1 MGSSGEIDACQE
13 CDQRSFTVPEGLGL
27 DDLLSCVKVSGCPQG
42 SVFGV
47 TVHQGLGQRPPRSVF
62 GYSTGRLGALTS
74 PPPQGTD
81 MARGSV
87 LVLVLSGSMT
97 GENDVDRWEASSGAY
112 TVEMPTVVAKCSY

>member
-62 GYSTGRLGALTS
+62 GVQYWKAW
-74 PPPQGTD
+74 GTD
-81 MARGSV
+81 IPAPPGH
-87 LVLVLSGSMT
+87 
-97 GENDVDRWEASSGAY
+97 
-112 TVEMPTVVAKCSY
+112 